1 MSLMERAE
9 GFRRLDAW
17 RRRRRTLGLVIV
29 GVIVLIAAVYG
40 VRLWR
45 YWDRH
50 VSTDDAFVETHVS
63 PVSARV
69 RGTVVEVLVRDNAEV
84 RAVLVTGAGRAF
96 CSGGDIAQMDP
107 DRPPRESRRRMLKL
121 LHEVFIPLAQLEKP
135 VVAAVNGHA
144 HGAGLSLAMACD
156 LVFAARSAQF
166 SLAFARLGLIP
177 DCGALYFLP
186 RLVGP
191 ARAKELVFSARRFGA
206 EEAAELGLVHRVVDD
221 AELLPTALEQARA
234 LAHGPTVALSMA
246 KRLLD
251 QSSMLSIDDMAEL
264 EAYGQS
270 VAVATVDHR
279 EGVAAFHEKRQAEFS
294 GS

>member
-1 MSLMERAE
+1 MAATSYEAM
-9 GFRRLDAW
+9 RLEVQD
-17 RRRRRTLGLVIV
+17 GV
-29 GVIVLIAAVYG
+29 GVITL
-40 VRLWR
+40 
-45 YWDRH
+45 DRP
-50 VSTDDAFVETHVS
+50 DALNALDLQLKAELGD
-63 PVSARV
+63 ALR
-69 RGTVVEVLVRDNAEV
+69 EVRDSDEV

-96 CSGGDIAQMDP
+96 CSGGDITQMDP
-107 DRPPRESRRRMLKL
+107 DRPARESRRRMVKL

-144 HGAGLSLAMACD
+144 HGAGCSLAMACD

-186 RLVGP
+186 RLVGV

-206 EEAAELGLVHRVVDD
+206 EEAFDIGLVHRVVDD
-221 AELLPTALEQARA
+221 EKLVAAAMDQAAA
-234 LAHGPTVALSMA
+234 LARGPSVALGMA

-251 QSSMLSIDDMAEL
+251 QSPMLSIDDMAEL
-264 EAYGQS
+264 EAYGQ
-270 VAVATVDHR
+270 AVAIGTGDHR
-279 EGVAAFHEKRQAEFS
+279 EGVAAFFAKRPAAFS